1 MGHKDKFILLVL
13 ALLVLVLLV
22 SVERSFENKKA
33 TLVREINRQIFDY
46 D

>member
-1 MGHKDKFILLVL
+1 MGHKDKFILLVF

-22 SVERSFENKKA
+22 SVERSFENKNA
-33 TLVREINRQIFDY
+33 TFMREINRLIFDY